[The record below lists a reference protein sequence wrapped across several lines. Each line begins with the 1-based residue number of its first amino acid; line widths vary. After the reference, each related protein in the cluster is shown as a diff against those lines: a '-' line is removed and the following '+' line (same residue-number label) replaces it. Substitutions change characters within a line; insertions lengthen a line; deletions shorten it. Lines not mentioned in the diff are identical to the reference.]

1 MSAPEHQHSP
11 SAAIA
16 GAAPAASALRAP
28 VTAVWG
34 VGEERAKLLARLNI
48 FIVEDLLLHRPRRY
62 EDRRKFLAIREL
74 RLKEAATV
82 RGKII
87 AAGVKRFR
95 KGTRSLFECIF
106 DDGTAHL
113 YCRWWQA
120 QAWMPDWFT
129 VGREFLIYGKP
140 DALKPRT
147 ITHPETELVEPGDD
161 EFIHVN
167 RIVPIHP
174 LTEGLTARVM
184 RTLVWRALE
193 KFVAAPRQSAANFP
207 EWRFFDERIAA
218 RPRGTPT
225 LPSRAEA
232 VYQIHFPGEQPDVE
246 EARQRLALDEFVEMQ
261 TQIQLRRKKFE
272 AAAKALPCAGD
283 NHLLKPFLA
292 ALGFKLTDAQTKVL
306 REIRADLG
314 GAHPMRRLLQG
325 DVGSGKTAVAACAAL
340 MTLESGF
347 NAALMA
353 PTEILAEQHFRN
365 FSKWLQPLGVRVEMQ
380 TGTRKTSNIQP
391 STPNIQPSTPNIQH
405 PTSNIQPSGNDA
417 SRITHHASPATLY
430 VGTHA
435 LLNSGFDLPSL
446 GLVIIDEQHK
456 FGVAQRETLVRK
468 GNYPHLL
475 VMTATPI
482 PRTLGLTLYGDLDV
496 SVMDESPAGRGE
508 IKTFLRTTET
518 LPKVFA
524 FIRDRLSQ
532 GRQAYVVYPRVEVA
546 DTDLDIKAVTKEF
559 ENVQRALS
567 PFKAGLLHGRVRPA
581 DQERVMADFRAN
593 KIQALVA
600 TSLIEVG
607 VDVPNASVMLI
618 ENAEHFGLAQ
628 LHQLRGRI
636 GRPLPSGPGAT
647 GRAHESFCILISNAQ
662 NEEAQARLK
671 ILERTNDGFKIA
683 EADLKLRGP
692 GELLGQQ
699 QSGAMKLRF
708 GDLVEDLHL
717 IQQAKEV
724 AARNLQSPV

>member
-1 MSAPEHQHSP
+1 MSVLPNSSSP
-11 SAAIA
+11 SATAR
-16 GAAPAASALRAP
+16 GPENVSALRAP
-28 VTAVWG
+28 ITTVWG

-48 FIVEDLLLHRPRRY
+48 LTVEDLLLHKPRRY
-62 EDRRKFLAIREL
+62 EDRRKFRAIREL

-95 KGTRSLFECIF
+95 KGTRSMFECIF

-120 QAWMPDWFT
+120 QAWMPDWFA
-129 VGREFLIYGKP
+129 VGREFLVFGKP
-140 DALKPRT
+140 ESLKPRT
-147 ITHPETELVEPGDD
+147 IDHPETELVEPGDD

-174 LTEGLTARVM
+174 LTEGLTARVL
-184 RTLVWRALE
+184 RTLVWRALD
-193 KFVAAPRQSAANFP
+193 KFVAASREGAAIFP
-207 EWRFFDERIAA
+207 EWRTADEKLAA
-218 RPRGTPT
+218 
-225 LPSRAEA
+225 LARAAATCPMPNRAGA
-232 VYQIHFPGEQPDVE
+232 VYLIHFPCEMPDVE
-246 EARQRLALDEFVEMQ
+246 VARQRLALDEFVELQ
-261 TQIQLRRKKFE
+261 TQIQRRRKKFE
-272 AAAKALPCAGD
+272 AAARALPCAGD

-292 ALGFKLTDAQTKVL
+292 TLGFKLTDAQTKVL

-365 FSKWLQPLGVRVEMQ
+365 FSRWFQPLGVRVEMQ
-380 TGTRKTSNIQP
+380 TGNRKTFNTQHSTFTTQP
-391 STPNIQPSTPNIQH
+391 PAASSPPDGH
-405 PTSNIQPSGNDA
+405 DA
-417 SRITHHASPATLY
+417 SRITLFI
-430 VGTHA
+430 GTHA
-435 LLNSGFDLPSL
+435 LLSGGCELPSL

-496 SVMDESPAGRGE
+496 SVMTESPAGRGE
-508 IKTFLRTTET
+508 IKTFVRTTEK
-518 LPKVFA
+518 LPQVFA
-524 FIRDRLSQ
+524 FIREKISQ

-546 DTDLDIKAVTKEF
+546 DTDQDIKAVTKEF
-559 ENVQRALS
+559 ANVQRALS
-567 PFKAGLLHGRVRPA
+567 PYQAGLLHGRVRPA
-581 DQERVMADFRAN
+581 EQERVMADFRVN

-636 GRPLPSGPGAT
+636 GRPLPPGPGPAT
-647 GRAHESFCILISNAQ
+647 RAHESFCILISDAQ
-662 NEEAQARLK
+662 NEEARARLK
-671 ILERTNDGFKIA
+671 ILEQTNDGFKIA

-708 GDLVEDLHL
+708 GDLVKDLSL
-717 IQQAKEV
+717 IQQAKELV
-724 AARNLQSPV
+724 AKTLWQPTL